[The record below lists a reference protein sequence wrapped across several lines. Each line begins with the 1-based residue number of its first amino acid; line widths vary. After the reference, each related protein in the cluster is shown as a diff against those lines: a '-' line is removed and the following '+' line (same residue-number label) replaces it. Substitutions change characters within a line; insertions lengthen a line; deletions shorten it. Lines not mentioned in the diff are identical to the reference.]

1 MTFQVLVVEDE
12 LIAGEA
18 NAAYASRI
26 GLEVVGIARSGRD
39 ALRLL
44 ADHQDVD
51 LLLLDM
57 QLPDGHGL
65 ELLRR
70 IRAGGAGVDVI
81 AVTAARDID
90 VVRSAVAQGVV
101 SYLIKPF
108 TFAAFRAKVE
118 DYRHYR
124 RQLSEQGGDVS
135 QLEVDAMIAALR
147 PRPSSDGL
155 PKGLTSTTAAL
166 AIRLLRHHEAM
177 SAAEFGYKLGTSRV
191 TARRYLEYLADS
203 GLAERR
209 SRHGGSGRPE
219 VEYRWR

>member
-1 MTFQVLVVEDE
+1 MTFRVLVVEDE

-18 NAAYASRI
+18 NAAYASRL

-44 ADHQDVD
+44 ADTQDVD

-70 IRAGGAGVDVI
+70 IRAGGAEVDVI
-81 AVTAARDID
+81 AVTAARDVEI
-90 VVRSAVAQGVV
+90 VRSAVAQGVV

-118 DYRHYR
+118 DYQHYR
-124 RQLSEQGGDVS
+124 AQLAEQGGDIS
-135 QLEVDAMIAALR
+135 QLEVDAIIATLR
-147 PRPSSDGL
+147 PTPSSDAM

-166 AIRLLRHHEAM
+166 AIRLLRDQQAL
-177 SAAEFGYKLGTSRV
+177 SAGELGYKLGTSRV

-203 GLAERR
+203 GLADRGT
-209 SRHGGSGRPE
+209 RHGGSGRPE